1 MDDALSANALA
12 RAAAAELE
20 RERPPTLLD
29 RVRSFSPLAI
39 MVRRPCACLLLWMAL
54 PIVAAALVV
63 PDMYLTDPE
72 VGWKIKHGPEA
83 VALDTLSETLD
94 GEGSL
99 GWERSQELVEEL
111 LRPALS
117 SVYFHPWRAGDFV
130 ICEKPE
136 CRESICT

>member
-1 MDDALSANALA
+1 MVILSRFVAPSVSLIQHVSLFQPSTFPTFGPSNTVRELWPPGSEDLHDAVETDSTG
-12 RAAAAELE
+12 AAC
-20 RERPPTLLD
+20 
-29 RVRSFSPLAI
+29 FPL
-39 MVRRPCACLLLWMAL
+39 VTTNPRTGRK
-54 PIVAAALVV
+54 ALVV
-63 PDMYLTDPE
+63 S
-72 VGWKIKHGPEA
+72 A

-130 ICEKPE
+130 ICEKAE